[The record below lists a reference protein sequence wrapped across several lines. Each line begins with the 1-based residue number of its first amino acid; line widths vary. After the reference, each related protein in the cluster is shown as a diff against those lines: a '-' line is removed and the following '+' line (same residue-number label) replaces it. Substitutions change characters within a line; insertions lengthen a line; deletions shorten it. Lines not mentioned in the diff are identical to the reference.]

1 MFPETQEALFNAAS
15 PRAIRPAA
23 PPVALTPREQQ
34 VLNLMAKGF
43 SHVEIARLQQVSVNT
58 TRTQAKNIYSK
69 LNVHSRSEAVFE
81 AAVLGL
87 LEPALWS
94 S

>member
-1 MFPETQEALFNAAS
+1 MLSETQQARFSNASARAVRPAS
-15 PRAIRPAA
+15 PA
-23 PPVALTPREQQ
+23 VWLTPRELQ

-43 SHVEIARLQQVSVNT
+43 SHVEIARLQQVTVNT
-58 TRTQAKNIYSK
+58 TRTQAKNIYAK

-87 LEPALWS
+87 LEPALWCG
-94 S
+94 